1 MRDYGIDAYLSDLN
15 LAIDDLGGRAS
26 LVGLCQ
32 AGWLAAAYAAR
43 FPGKVA
49 RLVLAGAPV
58 DPGAAELRINNTPP
72 PPIQRHTCRRRYNIG
87 EDHRNLTMGGEE
99 TPVIFDDLGLRQ
111 INELRVRRRILSF
124 LLTGV
129 QRKILM
135 TDKILRQTI
144 VDELDFE
151 PSVDS
156 ANIGVAVDN
165 GVVTL
170 TGHVASYAE
179 KVAAERAV
187 ERIKGVRAIAE
198 NIEVR
203 YPGHKQ
209 TADDEIAERALSI
222 LGWNVQVPKDLVKVK
237 VEKGWVTLSGA
248 VHWQYQRVAA
258 EFSGSGTLWGHQCHE
273 PHRGQAEGC
282 AA

>member
-1 MRDYGIDAYLSDLN
+1 MSSA
-15 LAIDDLGGRAS
+15 LGQVFCPSRTNGS
-26 LVGLCQ
+26 
-32 AGWLAAAYAAR
+32 
-43 FPGKVA
+43 
-49 RLVLAGAPV
+49 
-58 DPGAAELRINNTPP
+58 E
-72 PPIQRHTCRRRYNIG
+72 
-87 EDHRNLTMGGEE
+87 RN
-99 TPVIFDDLGLRQ
+99 
-111 INELRVRRRILSF
+111 
-124 LLTGV
+124 
-129 QRKILM
+129 ILM
-135 TDKILRQTI
+135 TDKVLRQTI

-151 PSVDS
+151 PSIDS

-187 ERIKGVRAIAE
+187 ERIKGVQAIAE

-209 TADDEIAERALSI
+209 TADDEIADRALSM
-222 LGWNVQVPKDLVKVK
+222 LGWNVQVPKDSVKVK

-258 EFSGSGTLWGHQCHE
+258 ESAVRELSGVISVTNRIEVRPKVAPRDVKQKIIDALKRNAELEADGIRVDVVDDKVVLAGKVKAWHE
-273 PHRGQAEGC
+273 RGIAER
-282 AA
+282 AAWSAPGVKAVQDDLALG